1 VDGRHAVLDRA
12 LVQRGVAERVL
23 RRSRGLMMHA
33 IKRRGLMM
41 HAIKRRDLM
50 MHAIKRG
57 VAERVLRR
65 SRADNVPH
73 QQRMTSLISG

>member
-1 VDGRHAVLDRA
+1 
-12 LVQRGVAERVL
+12 
-23 RRSRGLMMHA
+23 MMHA

-41 HAIKRRDLM
+41 HAIKRRGLM

-73 QQRMTSLISG
+73 QQRMTSLISSGLRPSLAAGWPTRRQ

>member
-1 VDGRHAVLDRA
+1 
-12 LVQRGVAERVL
+12 
-23 RRSRGLMMHA
+23 MMHA